1 MKLPG
6 LTSEQEMLSDSAA
19 KFLARE
25 WGDGSELRRTQGAYA
40 TPAHW
45 SAMAELGWLGIG
57 LPEDCGGA
65 GGALETMLLMERF
78 GASLFASP
86 FLSSVVLCGRM
97 IADGTQGARRR
108 ETLDSIVGGRQRLAF
123 AGYEGGRAPLHD
135 VGTTATRAGDAYV
148 LRGRKIVVLDG
159 TEADALVVL
168 ARTSGART
176 DTSGLTLFL
185 VPASLPGVVRQPC
198 TTYDGRRAADVRF
211 DDARLSHDAAI
222 GPADGAWPIV
232 QDAIDRAIV
241 AVCAEALGAMD
252 AAVAL
257 TLDYLKTRKQFG
269 RAIGTFQALQHR
281 IVDAYVATEE
291 SRSMV
296 VAAAVAL
303 DGPGARRRRMV
314 HAAKIFVGNAA
325 RLVAEEC
332 VQMHGG
338 VGIADEFVIGHYFKR
353 LLAIDALFGD
363 ADEHAGAFPLN

>member
-6 LTSEQEMLSDSAA
+6 LTSEQEMLSESAA
-19 KFLARE
+19 RFLERE
-25 WGDGSELRRTQGAYA
+25 WGDGSELRRTTGAYA
-40 TPAHW
+40 TEAHW
-45 SAMAELGWLGIG
+45 KAMADLGWLGVG

-86 FLSSVVLCGRM
+86 YLSTVVLCGR
-97 IADGTQGARRR
+97 IVAQGLDGARRGDLVDALVAGR
-108 ETLDSIVGGRQRLAF
+108 ERLAF
-123 AGYEGGRAPLHD
+123 AGYEGGRAPLRD
-135 VGTTATRAGDAYV
+135 VATTATAAGDGYV

-159 TEADALVVL
+159 ADAGSLVVL
-168 ARTSGART
+168 ARTSGAR
-176 DTSGLTLFL
+176 DDARGLTLFL
-185 VPASLPGVVRQPC
+185 VPAASAGLARRGYA
-198 TTYDGRRAADVRF
+198 TYDGRRAADVTLDDVRVSRDAVIGTP
-211 DDARLSHDAAI
+211 DDAWPLVEDAV
-222 GPADGAWPIV
+222 DH
-232 QDAIDRAIV
+232 AIV

-281 IVDAYVATEE
+281 VVDAYVAAEE

-296 VAAAVAL
+296 LAASVAL
-303 DGPGARRRRMV
+303 AGPADRKRRMV

-325 RLVAEEC
+325 KLVAEEC

>member
-6 LTSEQEMLSDSAA
+6 LTSEQQMLSDSAA

-45 SAMAELGWLGIG
+45 KAMAELGWLGVG
-57 LPEDCGGA
+57 LPEDCGGT
-65 GGALETMLLMERF
+65 GGPVETMLLMERF

-97 IADGTQGARRR
+97 IAQGTQGARRR
-108 ETLDSIVGGRQRLAF
+108 DLVDGVVGGTQRLAF
-123 AGYEGGRAPLHD
+123 AGYEGGRTPLHS
-135 VGTTATRAGDAYV
+135 VATTATRAGDGYV

-159 TEADALVVL
+159 ADADALVVL
-168 ARTSGART
+168 ARTSGAQAGK
-176 DTSGLTLFL
+176 DGLTLFL
-185 VPASLPGVVRQPC
+185 VPASAPGLARRAF

-211 DDARLSHDAAI
+211 DDVRVAANAAI
-222 GPADGAWPIV
+222 GRQDGAWPLA
-232 QDAIDRAIV
+232 QDAIDHAIV
-241 AVCAEALGAMD
+241 AVCAEAQGAMD

-257 TLDYLKTRKQFG
+257 TLDYLKTRRQFG

-281 IVDAYVATEE
+281 IVDAWVASEE

-296 VAAAVAL
+296 VAASVAL
-303 DGPGARRRRMV
+303 DGPEARRRRLV